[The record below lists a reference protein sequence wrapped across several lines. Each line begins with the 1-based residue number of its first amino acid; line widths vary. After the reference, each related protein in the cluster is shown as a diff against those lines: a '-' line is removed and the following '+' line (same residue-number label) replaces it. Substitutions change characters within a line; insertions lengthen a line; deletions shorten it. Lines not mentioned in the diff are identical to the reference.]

1 MNLENPTLTPDA
13 GAAPLVPETTGQL
26 NLRPEILEGFLSVR
40 QQVEQLQSLLHQV
53 MRRVALP
60 RCREIGNELIRVRNF
75 YPKGKTGP
83 GGVSSGFYR
92 DAEAVTG
99 LKKRSLQG
107 YIAIAENWARL
118 MDYMADLPEG
128 ATPITSLRSAL
139 EAIREMNRPLR
150 PAASEDAI
158 DVDAEAAEDTADAP
172 EPVMKRTSF
181 AASTRDK
188 VMPALSGLFATK
200 VLTELQ
206 RERLGK
212 VQEML
217 QLLLDDIDATEA
229 AAAVPEVISTP
240 AEREPAMWSPSSEET
255 DYERRERETQEQ
267 RKAFMASRT
276 PVPAVSTLPPKG
288 LQPLASTPEPADDE
302 PSAKVKP
309 SDLYP
314 ATEAGLEKLEADL
327 MEHGSGAA
335 LARHL
340 GVTRAAISSRLKTLR
355 ESLG

>member
-60 RCREIGNELIRVRNF
+60 RCREIGNELIRVRSF

-107 YIAIAENWARL
+107 YITISENWARL

-128 ATPITSLRSAL
+128 ASPITSLRAAL
-139 EAIREMNRPLR
+139 EAIRAMNRPLR
-150 PAASEDAI
+150 PAASDDAI
-158 DVDAEAAEDTADAP
+158 DVDADPNLETTDHE
-172 EPVMKRTSF
+172 EPAIKRTSY
-181 AASTRDK
+181 AASARDK

-217 QLLLDDIDATEA
+217 QHLLDDIDSTEA
-229 AAAVPEVISTP
+229 SAAVPEMVTAPPQPAAVPMWTP
-240 AEREPAMWSPSSEET
+240 PADPEP
-255 DYERRERETQEQ
+255 D
-267 RKAFMASRT
+267 
-276 PVPAVSTLPPKG
+276 
-288 LQPLASTPEPADDE
+288 PEPADE
-302 PSAKVKP
+302 PPAKIKP
-309 SDLYP
+309 ADLYP
-314 ATEAGLEKLEADL
+314 ATLEGLEKLEADL
-327 MEHGSGAA
+327 VEHGSGAA

-340 GVTRAAISSRLKTLR
+340 GVSRAAISLRLVTLR
-355 ESLG
+355 KSLS

>member
-1 MNLENPTLTPDA
+1 MNLDNPTLTPDA

-60 RCREIGNELIRVRNF
+60 RCREIGNELIRVRSF

-107 YIAIAENWARL
+107 YIAISENWARL

-128 ATPITSLRSAL
+128 ASPITSLRAAL
-139 EAIREMNRPLR
+139 EAIRAMNRPLK
-150 PAASEDAI
+150 PAASDDAI
-158 DVDAEAAEDTADAP
+158 DVDAEAAPEGADA
-172 EPVMKRTSF
+172 EPAMKRTSF
-181 AASTRDK
+181 AASARDK

-206 RERLGK
+206 RDRLGK

-217 QLLLDDIDATEA
+217 QHLLDDIDATEA
-229 AAAVPEVISTP
+229 AAAVPEMVTAPPQPAAAPMWTP
-240 AEREPAMWSPSSEET
+240 PADPEPE
-255 DYERRERETQEQ
+255 
-267 RKAFMASRT
+267 
-276 PVPAVSTLPPKG
+276 
-288 LQPLASTPEPADDE
+288 PEPADE
-302 PSAKVKP
+302 PPAKIKP
-309 SDLYP
+309 ADLYP
-314 ATEAGLEKLEADL
+314 ATPEGLEKLEADL
-327 MEHGSGAA
+327 VEHGNGSA
-335 LARHL
+335 LACHL
-340 GVTRAAISSRLKTLR
+340 GVTRQAISLRLKTLR
-355 ESLG
+355 KSLS

>member
-13 GAAPLVPETTGQL
+13 GSAPLVPETTGQL

-60 RCREIGNELIRVRNF
+60 RCREIGNELIRVRDF

-128 ATPITSLRSAL
+128 STPITSLRSAL

-150 PAASEDAI
+150 PVASEDAI
-158 DVDAEAAEDTADAP
+158 DVASEATEDTAAP
-172 EPVMKRTSF
+172 EQVMKRTSF
-181 AASTRDK
+181 AASARDK

-212 VQEML
+212 VKEML
-217 QLLLDDIDATEA
+217 QHLLDDIDATEA
-229 AAAVPEVISTP
+229 AAAVPEVVTAPPQP
-240 AEREPAMWSPSSEET
+240 APAIPEPDPEPEPA
-255 DYERRERETQEQ
+255 
-267 RKAFMASRT
+267 
-276 PVPAVSTLPPKG
+276 
-288 LQPLASTPEPADDE
+288 PADDE
-302 PSAKVKP
+302 PPAKVKP

-314 ATEAGLEKLEADL
+314 ATQAGLEKLEADL

-340 GVTRAAISSRLKTLR
+340 GFTRAAISLRLKTLR
-355 ESLG
+355 ESLS